1 MTRCPTVI
9 VLSTND
15 SRTNNT
21 WDGASPHGLPLRLS
35 YSCNALHTSATSEF
49 GKRDPKNNSK
59 SRKHCGVE
67 LLRTW
72 CLEENSSWMNSLLNI
87 RTYSLKP
94 DTALSDN
101 MKPDD
106 GVPGIV
112 STLASS
118 ILCAVAKTAQADTA
132 RFRFAPVVHI
142 PQSTRAA
149 HSE

>member
-1 MTRCPTVI
+1 MIAEPTTPGTVQ
-9 VLSTND
+9 VHMA
-15 SRTNNT
+15 SRFAFRTLAMPCT
-21 WDGASPHGLPLRLS
+21 PRRPAS
-35 YSCNALHTSATSEF
+35 SER
-49 GKRDPKNNSK
+49 GIPRTTVRAANS
-59 SRKHCGVE
+59 GVE